1 MFYPGDSGLSGKYSG
16 LRSIYPP
23 KKPDIHEK
31 GSRDCRRTGNGY
43 DAADSRMGY
52 VSEDRQETL
61 NRSLESMEELV
72 KKAERE
78 GIILALEH
86 LSPISSNIVNTAADL
101 KYVLDTIKSPNLKAM
116 FDTCQVHLVNER
128 VKDYFEMLGEQIVH
142 VHIVDGT
149 PGGHLAFGDGTLD
162 FFFMGDRLIYQKDR
176 KNNTQPQLRK
186 YGCLWFFLFYT
197 LHLVFSFFF
206 DGWLLLFNGR
216 WIGLF
221 LLLSKLAAIIYYGM
235 ELNKKTFTRALP
247 GNSLNV
253 LCAIGMCIL
262 LIIDIFAL
270 QLTGS
275 INTIIEILEFV
286 LLACI
291 LFSPSQNGQS

>member
-1 MFYPGDSGLSGKYSG
+1 MKVLKNNILNLERFILLISMIESYYLGKVFSSDSSFTILNTVEKY
-16 LRSIYPP
+16 
-23 KKPDIHEK
+23 
-31 GSRDCRRTGNGY
+31 
-43 DAADSRMGY
+43 
-52 VSEDRQETL
+52 
-61 NRSLESMEELV
+61 LESTRYSLMV
-72 KKAERE
+72 
-78 GIILALEH
+78 GIFF
-86 LSPISSNIVNTAADL
+86 V
-101 KYVLDTIKSPNLKAM
+101 
-116 FDTCQVHLVNER
+116 
-128 VKDYFEMLGEQIVH
+128 
-142 VHIVDGT
+142 
-149 PGGHLAFGDGTLD
+149 
-162 FFFMGDRLIYQKDR
+162 FFMGDRLIYQKDR

-247 GNSLNV
+247 GNILNV

-262 LIIDIFAL
+262 LITDIFAL
-270 QLTGS
+270 QLTGP
-275 INTIIEILEFV
+275 INNIIEILEFV

-291 LFSPSQNGQS
+291 LFSPSQNEQS